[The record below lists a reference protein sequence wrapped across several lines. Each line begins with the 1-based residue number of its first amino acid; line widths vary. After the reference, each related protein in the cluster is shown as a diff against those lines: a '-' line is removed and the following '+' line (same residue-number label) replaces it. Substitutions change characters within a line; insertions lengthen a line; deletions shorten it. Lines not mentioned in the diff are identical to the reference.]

1 MNRQIEKLNKDRE
14 KNQKIHCCNVDESDY
29 DRIKPIIQFLD
40 KLSTIESSIYAVY
53 DMNKHNY
60 ILKSREQKR
69 LFGFST
75 DDDIQTH
82 YSNIHPDDLA
92 FVLEADNMV
101 YDFYSNIV
109 PDEKMDYKLVY
120 DFRIKNVDG
129 IFMRYMHQAVTLELD
144 NSGKVWLSLVIS
156 HQISESSIYEKPQ
169 RRLIN
174 MKTKKLH
181 LFEDEELKSNYLL
194 SNRETEIL
202 DLIARGYES
211 RDIAEKLFISINT
224 VNNHRQNILRKT
236 QTENTNQ
243 AILYCKRLGVL

>member
-1 MNRQIEKLNKDRE
+1 MNRLLEKLNKDRE
-14 KNQKIHCCNVDESDY
+14 NNLHSHHCNVDESDY
-29 DRIKPIIQFLD
+29 LRVASNLQILE

-53 DMNKHNY
+53 DMNKQNY

-69 LFGFST
+69 LFGFSK
-75 DDDIQTH
+75 DEDIQAH
-82 YSNIHPDDLA
+82 YNNIHPDDLT

-101 YDFYSNIV
+101 YDFYSNLD
-109 PDEKMDYKLVY
+109 PSEKKDYKLVY

-129 IFMRYMHQAVTLELD
+129 IYMRYMHQAVTLELD
-144 NSGKVWLSLVIS
+144 RSGKVWLSLVIS
-156 HQISESSIYEKPQ
+156 HQISESSVYTKPQ
-169 RRLIN
+169 RRLIH

-181 LFEDEELKSNYLL
+181 LFEDEELKSDMLL
-194 SNRETEIL
+194 STRETEIL

-211 RDIAEKLFISINT
+211 KEIAEKLFISINT